1 MYGIRAKGSQVQD
14 HAHLVL
20 KKFATYIE
28 NPTSLRSRK
37 SKRLNV
43 RESADIINIFP
54 ILFPLV

>member
-14 HAHLVL
+14 RTHVVL
-20 KKFATYIE
+20 KKIAAYIE

-37 SKRLNV
+37 RKMLDV
-43 RESADIINIFP
+43 RESVDIIIILP